1 MTNTCFW
8 KQVLFLGHVAQ
19 EELRVKQ
26 RAVMRVG
33 FQARSEPLR
42 VVRSSSKQFEADKLP
57 LWLCRLCECAKRLCR
72 PVLRVFKFYI
82 RSLQR

>member
-8 KQVLFLGHVAQ
+8 KQVLFSGHVAQ

-26 RAVMRVG
+26 RAVMRVS

-42 VVRSSSKQFEADKLP
+42 VVRISSKQTSYLCGCAVFASARKGCAD
-57 LWLCRLCECAKRLCR
+57 LC
-72 PVLRVFKFYI
+72 
-82 RSLQR
+82 